1 MIKDQEYLKS
11 KALYCLD
18 LAKKLG
24 ATDASVTIGNSISE
38 TVNFRNKVLDES
50 NRSDSLA
57 MGIEIYI
64 GKKKSSITSSN
75 LLDGNLKVLI
85 EKCFQTTK
93 ITPEDEFNSLPD
105 KELLAK
111 NIKDLNL
118 FDQSHIENDKK
129 IDYLKEL
136 EEVASVD
143 KKIINTESSFTEDK
157 SNFILANSDGFC
169 NGYKTS
175 SFTASCV
182 TVAKNE
188 NSMERDYEFTS
199 KCHLND
205 ISSPFN
211 LGKNAAEQT
220 IKKLSP
226 KKISSDKLSII
237 FDKRIS
243 KGFLSSFAGA
253 ISASAIA
260 RGTSFLKDKLNQQI
274 FSNPINVID
283 KPDLVKGMGS
293 KCFDSEGVKADTLEL
308 VTNGDKLTSK
318 DFKNLFSIG
327 INHFVVSL
335 YDGEHQLKKFNTLFA
350 KAGLSEEHYS
360 LRDRWHDSDK
370 NFGLKLTNRGG
381 TIKIGE
387 QPEVVLKKPCY
398 YPSYSMT
405 IDWNGDVLVCMQDWN
420 KKVKFGN
427 ARSQSL
433 FEIWQNKAFSKY
445 RMSLLSGT
453 RKFSPCNKC
462 NAEGTMHGFNHA
474 DAWTYRQKH
483 VTSSVLKINK
493 KLTK

>member
-1 MIKDQEYLKS
+1 MIKDQDYLKS
-11 KALYCLD
+11 KASYCLD

-24 ATDASVTIGNSISE
+24 ATNASVTIGNSISE

-64 GKKKSSITSSN
+64 GKKKSSISSSN
-75 LLDGNLKVLI
+75 LLDENLKILI

-136 EEVASVD
+136 EEVASID

-205 ISSPFN
+205 ISSPSN
-211 LGKNAAEQT
+211 LGKIAAEQT
-220 IKKLSP
+220 IKKLDP
-226 KKISSDKLSII
+226 KKIGSDKLSII

-274 FSNPINVID
+274 FSNSINVID

-293 KCFDSEGVKADTLEL
+293 KCFDSEGVKSEALKLVERGFLKEYLVDTYNGKKLNLKSNGRSGGGTNLYFENGQIGFKDLLKIHPKSLYITETIGHGTNL
-308 VTNGDKLTSK
+308 VTGDYSVGANGFLVENGELKYPVSEITIAGNFNDMFKSMTLANDL
-318 DFKNLFSIG
+318 DFKYSVNSPTMMIEG
-327 INHFVVSL
+327 MTV
-335 YDGEHQLKKFNTLFA
+335 
-350 KAGLSEEHYS
+350 AG
-360 LRDRWHDSDK
+360 K
-370 NFGLKLTNRGG
+370 
-381 TIKIGE
+381 
-387 QPEVVLKKPCY
+387 
-398 YPSYSMT
+398 
-405 IDWNGDVLVCMQDWN
+405 
-420 KKVKFGN
+420 
-427 ARSQSL
+427 
-433 FEIWQNKAFSKY
+433 
-445 RMSLLSGT
+445 
-453 RKFSPCNKC
+453 
-462 NAEGTMHGFNHA
+462 
-474 DAWTYRQKH
+474 
-483 VTSSVLKINK
+483 
-493 KLTK
+493 